1 MRKKGVEKRGER
13 RKEGREKRLKR
24 KERGGEKKRG
34 EENGGGRVKK
44 KGERKITT
52 RESGVR
58 QVFYIIIFFKILSK
72 CLSALEQCACTKVK
86 IGADFE

>member
-34 EENGGGRVKK
+34 EENGGRVKK
-44 KGERKITT
+44 RGERKITT